1 MADTEVKKIKRS
13 EFATFLNTGT
23 KALPVWKRMGK
34 GITSQTIS
42 YNPATTSETYIHEDN
57 ATTNLDSYAPN
68 ISTPQT
74 AYKGEPVFDYV
85 DSLRKARA
93 VGGDAETEVLLVYI
107 YDKDESGNY
116 SAERN
121 SAVFQVDDFGGDGGS
136 NVVINYTVNLNGDPT
151 QGTVAIEGDGT
162 VTFTPTV

>member
-42 YNPATTSETYIHEDN
+42 YNPATTSETYINEDN

-74 AYKGEPVFDYV
+74 AYKGDPVFDYV
-85 DSLRKARA
+85 DGLRKSRA
-93 VGGDAETEVLLVYI
+93 VGGDAETEVLLVYV
-107 YDKDESGNY
+107 YDKNEGGKY

-121 SAVFQVDDFGGDGGS
+121 NAVFQVDDFGGDGGS

-151 QGTVAIEGDGT
+151 QGTVTIDEDGT